1 MFKLISFLK
10 SIGRLTA
17 AIFFAT
23 LGLSIII
30 YSYSVLESTYI
41 KHKNKKYEVVENWSE
56 DLPPLGLKAKAKTKL
71 VDGYLL
77 AQLEF
82 DGEPVFLTNE
92 YLKNK
97 NKDKDAKLILN
108 FKDGDNFE
116 IFTYPIAISRF
127 SLRMNDKGEYTGL
140 YFQLKEIVDTSTYE
154 KFKSMGF
161 EWTIITEI
169 PKQQTNLSKGTAV
182 EGKLP
187 TSTDHCAPGLTR
199 AERMR
204 RLALN
209 GTIRESAKDS
219 YSAGGKILVFFYDG
233 TVLSCN

>member
-1 MFKLISFLK
+1 M
-10 SIGRLTA
+10 TA

-23 LGLSIII
+23 LGLAIII
-30 YSYSVLESTYI
+30 YSYGALESAYT
-41 KHKNKKYEVVENWSE
+41 KHKNKKYEVVKNWSE
-56 DLPPLGLKAKAKTKL
+56 DLSPLKLKAKAKTKL
-71 VDGYLL
+71 VDKYLL

-82 DGEPVFLTNE
+82 DGQPVFLTNE

-97 NKDKDAKLILN
+97 NKDANLILQ
-108 FKDGDNFE
+108 FKDGDNFV
-116 IFTYPIAISRF
+116 IFTYPIAVSRF
-127 SLRMNDKGEYTGL
+127 SLQMNDKGEYTGL

-154 KFKSMGF
+154 KFKSMDF
-161 EWTIITEI
+161 EWTITTEI
-169 PKQQTNLSKGTAV
+169 PKEQINLSKGSAA
-182 EGKLP
+182 EGKSP
-187 TSTDHCAPGLTR
+187 TSTDHCAPGLSK

-209 GTIRESAKDS
+209 GTIRESARDS

>member
-1 MFKLISFLK
+1 M
-10 SIGRLTA
+10 
-17 AIFFAT
+17 
-23 LGLSIII
+23 LGLAIVI
-30 YSYSVLESTYI
+30 YSYSVLEPAYTKYKS
-41 KHKNKKYEVVENWSE
+41 KKYEVVENWSK

-82 DGEPVFLTNE
+82 DGQPVFLTNE

-97 NKDKDAKLILN
+97 NKDAKLILQ

-116 IFTYPIAISRF
+116 IFTYPIAVSRF

-161 EWTIITEI
+161 EWTIVTEI
-169 PKQQTNLSKGTAV
+169 PKEQINLSKGSTG

-187 TSTDHCAPGLTR
+187 TSTDHCAPGLSR

-233 TVLSCN
+233 TVVSCN